1 MGPGQPRRAP
11 RHARGG
17 DGRGL
22 QPDARNE
29 PTRAAPAHGRL
40 QRRCRRSRGDTA
52 ARGRRDPALLH
63 ERGGAGGSRRLH
75 REAQTGLREVPAP
88 TVIAEAAPRPGP
100 LTVWWI
106 GARPRT
112 LVAAIVPVLVGA
124 SWAGRHAVSIP
135 RSLLALLVAIALQ
148 IGVNYANDYFDGVS
162 GVDTAARIGPRRLV
176 ASGLAPPRAVAAAA
190 IVMVCI
196 AALAGVVLALLT
208 TPWLIAAG
216 ALSVL
221 ALALYSGGP
230 KPYAASGLGEVAVF
244 VFFGLVATCG
254 TAFVQ
259 QDRLTAGV
267 FWLAGPVGLLACA
280 LLMGHHLRD
289 IPTDRA
295 VGKRTVAVRLG
306 AQRSRTL
313 LIAVVVLALLLP
325 TIGALGGAL
334 PWLVAL
340 TLVTIPLAVPP
351 LQVVRTA
358 QGRALVPALIGITR
372 LQLVFGVLLAGA

>member
-1 MGPGQPRRAP
+1 M
-11 RHARGG
+11 
-17 DGRGL
+17 
-22 QPDARNE
+22 
-29 PTRAAPAHGRL
+29 
-40 QRRCRRSRGDTA
+40 
-52 ARGRRDPALLH
+52 
-63 ERGGAGGSRRLH
+63 
-75 REAQTGLREVPAP
+75 
-88 TVIAEAAPRPGP
+88 IAEAAPRPGP
-100 LTVWWI
+100 LAVWWL

-112 LVAAIVPVLVGA
+112 LVAAVVPVLVGA
-124 SWAGRHAVSIP
+124 SWAGRHAISIP
-135 RSLLALLVAIALQ
+135 RTLLALVVAVALQ
-148 IGVNYANDYFDGVS
+148 IGVNYANDYFDGVG
-162 GVDTAARIGPRRLV
+162 GVDTAARMGPRRLV
-176 ASGLAPPRAVAAAA
+176 ASGLAAPRAVATSAV
-190 IVMVCI
+190 VMVCI
-196 AALAGVVLALLT
+196 AATAGIVLALLT

-221 ALALYSGGP
+221 ALVLYSGGP

-267 FWLAGPVGLLACA
+267 FWLAVPVGLLACA
-280 LLMGHHLRD
+280 LLMVNNLRD
-289 IPTDRA
+289 IPTDSA

-372 LQLVFGVLLAGA
+372 LQLVFGVLLAGALLAS

>member
-1 MGPGQPRRAP
+1 
-11 RHARGG
+11 
-17 DGRGL
+17 
-22 QPDARNE
+22 
-29 PTRAAPAHGRL
+29 
-40 QRRCRRSRGDTA
+40 
-52 ARGRRDPALLH
+52 
-63 ERGGAGGSRRLH
+63 
-75 REAQTGLREVPAP
+75 
-88 TVIAEAAPRPGP
+88 VIAEAAPRPGP
-100 LTVWWI
+100 LAVWWL

-112 LVAAIVPVLVGA
+112 LVAAVVPVLVGA
-124 SWAGRHAVSIP
+124 SWAGRHAISIP
-135 RSLLALLVAIALQ
+135 RTLLALVVAVALQ
-148 IGVNYANDYFDGVS
+148 IGVNYANDYFDGVG
-162 GVDTAARIGPRRLV
+162 GVDTAARMGPRRLV
-176 ASGLAPPRAVAAAA
+176 ASGLVAPRAVATAA

-196 AALAGVVLALLT
+196 AAIAGIVLALLT

-221 ALALYSGGP
+221 ALVLYSGGP

-267 FWLAGPVGLLACA
+267 FWLAVPVGLLACA
-280 LLMGHHLRD
+280 LLMVNNLRD
-289 IPTDRA
+289 IPTDSA

-325 TIGALGGAL
+325 TIGAVGGAL

-351 LQVVRTA
+351 LQVVRAA

-372 LQLVFGVLLAGA
+372 LQLVFGVLLAGALLAS

>member
-1 MGPGQPRRAP
+1 M
-11 RHARGG
+11 
-17 DGRGL
+17 
-22 QPDARNE
+22 
-29 PTRAAPAHGRL
+29 
-40 QRRCRRSRGDTA
+40 
-52 ARGRRDPALLH
+52 
-63 ERGGAGGSRRLH
+63 
-75 REAQTGLREVPAP
+75 
-88 TVIAEAAPRPGP
+88 IAEAAPRPGP
-100 LTVWWI
+100 LAVWWL

-112 LVAAIVPVLVGA
+112 LVAAVVPVLVGA
-124 SWAGRHAVSIP
+124 SWAGRHAISIP
-135 RSLLALLVAIALQ
+135 RTLLALVVAVALQ
-148 IGVNYANDYFDGVS
+148 IGVNYANDYFDGVG
-162 GVDTAARIGPRRLV
+162 GVDTAARMGPRRLV
-176 ASGLAPPRAVAAAA
+176 ASGLAAPRAVATAAV
-190 IVMVCI
+190 VMVCI
-196 AALAGVVLALLT
+196 AATAGIVLALLT

-221 ALALYSGGP
+221 ALVLYSGGP

-267 FWLAGPVGLLACA
+267 FWLAVPVGLLACA
-280 LLMGHHLRD
+280 LLMVNNLRD
-289 IPTDRA
+289 IPTDSA

-325 TIGALGGAL
+325 TTGALGGAL

-372 LQLVFGVLLAGA
+372 LQLVFGVLLAGALLAS